1 MNEYNTSSSWIILN
15 EIEYQIK
22 RKIESI
28 GTPLSNWNININ
40 RGIITGLNEA
50 FIISEEIK
58 NELIEK
64 DPKSAEIIR
73 PIIRGKDIKKYQYNF
88 ANLWLINV
96 HNGIKEKGVSPINIE
111 LYPAVKEHL
120 NQYYDKLVSRADKGD
135 TPYNLRNCVYMDDFF
150 KPKIVYREISTN
162 MNACMVEPGI
172 MLNNKCYFITG
183 EHLSFL
189 LAYFNSTIFNKIILL
204 QANATGGKGES
215 FLHSISAIKPSAEL
229 EEKIRGLLNKLYDTT
244 NNLEK
249 EKILYD
255 IDLVFYNLYG
265 LSSEEVNYLSTII

>member
-1 MNEYNTSSSWIILN
+1 
-15 EIEYQIK
+15 
-22 RKIESI
+22 
-28 GTPLSNWNININ
+28 
-40 RGIITGLNEA
+40 
-50 FIISEEIK
+50 
-58 NELIEK
+58 
-64 DPKSAEIIR
+64 
-73 PIIRGKDIKKYQYNF
+73 
-88 ANLWLINV
+88 
-96 HNGIKEKGVSPINIE
+96 
-111 LYPAVKEHL
+111 
-120 NQYYDKLVSRADKGD
+120 
-135 TPYNLRNCVYMDDFF
+135 
-150 KPKIVYREISTN
+150 